1 MFLII
6 TSQWFPVAGGVKELP
21 VLRVKGSVRD
31 FGPRVQKKEIGRI
44 ILDGS
49 RDLFSVRELYGD
61 LCKGNVPARVRG
73 GIVDRTANLSATYV
87 IFSIES

>member
-1 MFLII
+1 M
-6 TSQWFPVAGGVKELP
+6 
-21 VLRVKGSVRD
+21 KGSVRD

-49 RDLFSVRELYGD
+49 RDLFSVHELYGD

-73 GIVDRTANLSATYV
+73 GIVGRTANITKEDSCVLRIQHLCGKADTAGA
-87 IFSIES
+87 IGIL